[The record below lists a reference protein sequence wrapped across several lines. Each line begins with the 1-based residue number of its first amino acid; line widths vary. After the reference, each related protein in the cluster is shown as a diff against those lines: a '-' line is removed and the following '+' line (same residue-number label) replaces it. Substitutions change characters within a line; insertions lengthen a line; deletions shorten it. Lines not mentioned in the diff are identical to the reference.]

1 MQTEDYIVMLLTFG
15 ILFLLILIIWL
26 LVSIRQ
32 INEYQRGVVF
42 TLGKYSGM
50 KEPGWRLAIR
60 GFQKLIKVDLRTI
73 AEDVPE
79 QHAITKDNV
88 SLDINAVI
96 YYKVS
101 DASNSIIKVKDY
113 SYAVSQLAQTTMRN
127 AVGEVTLD
135 ELLSNREQIS
145 HSIQK
150 SIDKATDPWGI
161 QVENVELKDIKLPED
176 MERVIA
182 KVAEAERERRAI
194 VTKSLGEVEAS
205 HKLAEASKVL
215 SSQPGS
221 MHLRTLS
228 TLKDLSSDQSNTVVF
243 AIPVEILRAFD
254 SKATLDTSKIEDIVV
269 KYLDSKKK

>member
-1 MQTEDYIVMLLTFG
+1 MNMGEIIGVIVLFAVVFLIVLV
-15 ILFLLILIIWL
+15 ILL
-26 LVSIRQ
+26 LVSIKQ

-50 KEPGWRLAIR
+50 KEPGWRIAII
-60 GFQKLIKVDLRTI
+60 GFQKMVKVDLRTI

-101 DASNSIIKVKDY
+101 DASNSIIKVRNY
-113 SYAVSQLAQTTMRN
+113 SHAVSQLAQTTMRN

-135 ELLSNREQIS
+135 ELLANRDQIS
-145 HSIQK
+145 DSIQRA
-150 SIDKATDPWGI
+150 IDKATDPWGI
-161 QVENVELKDIKLPED
+161 HVENVELKDIKLPED

-205 HKLAEASKVL
+205 HKLAEASRVL
-215 SSQPGS
+215 SEQPGS

-254 SKATLDTSKIEDIVV
+254 SKASLDTSKIEDMVV

>member
-1 MQTEDYIVMLLTFG
+1 METADIIGIIVFFG
-15 ILFLLILIIWL
+15 VIILAVVVIAL
-26 LVSIRQ
+26 LVSINQ
-32 INEYQRGVVF
+32 INEYEKGVVF

-50 KEPGWRLAIR
+50 KEPGWRIAII
-60 GFQKLIKVDLRTI
+60 GFQKLIKIDLRTI

-88 SLDINAVI
+88 SLGINAVI

-101 DASNSIIKVKDY
+101 DASNSIIKVRNY
-113 SYAVSQLAQTTMRN
+113 SHAVSQLAQTTMRN

-135 ELLSNREQIS
+135 ELLASRDQVS
-145 HSIQK
+145 SSIQRT
-150 SIDKATDPWGI
+150 IDKATEPWGI
-161 QVENVELKDIKLPED
+161 KVENVELKDIKLPEN

-205 HKLAEASKVL
+205 HKLAEASRVL
-215 SSQPGS
+215 SEQPGS

-228 TLKDLSSDQSNTVVF
+228 TLKDLSSDKSNTVVF

-254 SKATLDTSKIEDIVV
+254 SKATLDTSKIEDIVA
-269 KYLDSKKK
+269 KYLNSKK